1 MKTSWGWQ
9 EGKQLTGYAIPY
21 TVYCIHTHQPPD
33 IDSAIQA
40 ALRLSFC
47 SKLLNPQ
54 LEQVNRRQEEEEK
67 FYGEERRRRRQW
79 STQDIVLPGTSLPPD
94 SSSRRA
100 SKRKIS
106 SKLYDN
112 ARGMVHLIRLGKSL
126 DWSIEGAVFRVQKSR
141 KGGDQ
146 WRPKS
151 RVITWTI
158 PYFLVQ
164 FRTYF
169 LSISNH
175 NILVRMFLIST
186 LKGPVG
192 KHHKN

>member
-54 LEQVNRRQEEEEK
+54 QEQVNRRQRGAWWIWWSGRRGGGEEEEEEK

-126 DWSIEGAVFRVQKSR
+126 DWSIEGAVFRVQKS
-141 KGGDQ
+141 KGGGSMKTKV
-146 WRPKS
+146 KS
-151 RVITWTI
+151 N
-158 PYFLVQ
+158 YMNHFLFLGSVQ
-164 FRTYF
+164 N
-169 LSISNH
+169 L
-175 NILVRMFLIST
+175 FLI
-186 LKGPVG
+186 
-192 KHHKN
+192 NF